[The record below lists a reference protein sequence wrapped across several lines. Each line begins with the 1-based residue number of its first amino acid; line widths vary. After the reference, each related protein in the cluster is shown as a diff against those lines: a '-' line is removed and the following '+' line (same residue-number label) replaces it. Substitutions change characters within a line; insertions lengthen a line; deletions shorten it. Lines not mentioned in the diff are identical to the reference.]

1 MIVKVI
7 GGISL
12 FLAVFSFIGAWRNN
26 LAGLSSATD
35 IRDFC
40 LFLIA
45 AAICFK

>member
-12 FLAVFSFIGAWRNN
+12 FLAVFAFIGAWRNN
-26 LAGLSSATD
+26 YDGISSATD
-35 IRDFC
+35 TRDFC
-40 LFLIA
+40 LFLIV